1 MIWTLSISGR
11 HSRRISRSRGTLWEK
26 QDPKTSYTLVGD
38 KTFPRYDIIILTVI
52 KTAIEGRRKPNPKHH
67 NMFNLFGEKGKL
79 GIDIG
84 TAAIKIVELEKS
96 GGRFTLKNYG
106 LFELKSTDVQSS
118 GSGTGQSIL
127 KLPDQEII
135 WGLKELIKKG
145 NIKSTDAIASIPSFS
160 TFATI
165 IEMPYL
171 SEQELAKALPF
182 EARKYIPIPLSE
194 VILDWSIIDISSPA
208 SPRSPGSAPKPTTV
222 QVFLAAVPRD
232 ETEKYKRIM
241 KGAGLNLKA
250 LELENTALIR
260 ALLGNDLSP
269 TAIVNIGGR
278 STSIVIVNKGYE
290 RVSHNYE
297 IGGFEITKSIAR
309 SLNVSIEKAEELKRK
324 MGMKEADENIV
335 NEAMVSLIDMMVF
348 ETKKTIS
355 NYESSKN
362 QKIAR
367 VLLVGGLT
375 NMPSFVN
382 YFKQK
387 LNMDVY
393 GANAFARIIYPESLK
408 PIIQELANAFSIAAG
423 LAMRDI

>member
-1 MIWTLSISGR
+1 MILC
-11 HSRRISRSRGTLWEK
+11 
-26 QDPKTSYTLVGD
+26 YTFVV
-38 KTFPRYDIIILTVI
+38 PI
-52 KTAIEGRRKPNPKHH
+52 
-67 NMFNLFGEKGKL
+67 FNLFGEKSKL

-84 TAAIKIVELEKS
+84 TAAIKIVELEKT
-96 GGRFTLKNYG
+96 GGRFVLKNYG
-106 LFELKSTDVQSS
+106 LFELKDTDIQSS
-118 GSGTGQSIL
+118 GPGTGQSIL
-127 KLPDQEII
+127 KLPDQEIV
-135 WGLKELIKKG
+135 WGLKELLKKS
-145 NIKSTDAIASIPSFS
+145 NMKSTNAIVSIPSFS
-160 TFATI
+160 TFTTI

-182 EARKYIPIPLSE
+182 EARKYIPIPLNE
-194 VILDWSIIDISSPA
+194 VILDWSIIDIMRPA
-208 SPRSPGSAPKPTTV
+208 SDIDGALSRGDGSLSRRIQQQSTSALGRPTTV

-241 KGAGLNLKA
+241 KSAGLNLKA

-309 SLNVSIEKAEELKRK
+309 SLGVSIKKAEELKRK
-324 MGMKEADENIV
+324 LGMKEIDENIV
-335 NEAMVSLIDMMVF
+335 NEAMVSLIDMMAF
-348 ETKKTIS
+348 ETKKTIN
-355 NYESSKN
+355 NYEGSKK
-362 QKIAR
+362 QKVSRI
-367 VLLVGGLT
+367 LLVGGLT
-375 NMPSFVN
+375 NMPSFIN

-387 LNMDVY
+387 LDMDVY
-393 GANAFARIIYPESLK
+393 GANSFARIMYPESLK
-408 PIIQELANAFSIAAG
+408 PIIQELANTFSIATG

>member
-1 MIWTLSISGR
+1 
-11 HSRRISRSRGTLWEK
+11 
-26 QDPKTSYTLVGD
+26 
-38 KTFPRYDIIILTVI
+38 
-52 KTAIEGRRKPNPKHH
+52 
-67 NMFNLFGEKGKL
+67 MFNLFKEKGKL

-84 TAAIKIVELEKS
+84 TAAIKIVELDKS
-96 GGRFTLKNYG
+96 GGRFALKNYG
-106 LFELKSTDVQSS
+106 LFELKGTDIQAS
-118 GSGTGQSIL
+118 GPGTGQSIL

-135 WGLKELIKKG
+135 WGLKELIKKS

-160 TFATI
+160 TFTTI
-165 IEMPYL
+165 IEVPYL
-171 SEQELAKALPF
+171 SEQELAKSLPF
-182 EARKYIPIPLSE
+182 EARKYIPIPLDE
-194 VILDWSIIDISSPA
+194 VILDWSIIDIINPTVSKVL
-208 SPRSPGSAPKPTTV
+208 GSAPKPTTV
-222 QVFLAAVPRD
+222 QVFLAAVPKD
-232 ETEKYKRIM
+232 ETEKYRRIM
-241 KGAGLNLKA
+241 KGVGLNLKA

-278 STSIVIVNKGYE
+278 STSIVIVDKGYE

-324 MGMKEADENIV
+324 MGMNKADENIV

-355 NYESSKN
+355 NYEGAKK
-362 QKIAR
+362 QKISR

-375 NMPSFVN
+375 NMPSFVG

-393 GANAFARIIYPESLK
+393 SANAFARIIYPESLK
-408 PIIQELANAFSIAAG
+408 PVIQELANTFSIATG
-423 LAMRDI
+423 LAMRDL

>member
-1 MIWTLSISGR
+1 
-11 HSRRISRSRGTLWEK
+11 
-26 QDPKTSYTLVGD
+26 
-38 KTFPRYDIIILTVI
+38 
-52 KTAIEGRRKPNPKHH
+52 
-67 NMFNLFGEKGKL
+67 MFNLFKEKGKL

-84 TAAIKIVELEKS
+84 TAAIKIVELDKS
-96 GGRFTLKNYG
+96 GGRFALQNYG
-106 LFELKSTDVQSS
+106 LFELKGTDVQSS
-118 GSGTGQSIL
+118 GPGMGQSIL

-135 WGLKELIKKG
+135 WGLKELIRKS

-160 TFATI
+160 TFTTI
-165 IEMPYL
+165 IEVPYL
-171 SEQELAKALPF
+171 SEQELAKSLPF
-182 EARKYIPIPLSE
+182 EARKYIPIPLDE
-194 VILDWSIIDISSPA
+194 VILDWSIIDITNPTVSKVV
-208 SPRSPGSAPKPTTV
+208 GSVPKPTTV
-222 QVFLAAVPRD
+222 QVFLAAVPKD
-232 ETEKYKRIM
+232 ETEKYRRIM

-278 STSIVIVNKGYE
+278 STSIVIVDKGYE

-324 MGMKEADENIV
+324 MGMNKADENIV

-355 NYESSKN
+355 NYEGAKK
-362 QKIAR
+362 QKISR

-375 NMPSFVN
+375 NMPSFVD

-393 GANAFARIIYPESLK
+393 GANAFARIIYPEQLK
-408 PIIQELANAFSIAAG
+408 PVIQELANTFSIAAG

>member
-1 MIWTLSISGR
+1 
-11 HSRRISRSRGTLWEK
+11 
-26 QDPKTSYTLVGD
+26 
-38 KTFPRYDIIILTVI
+38 
-52 KTAIEGRRKPNPKHH
+52 
-67 NMFNLFGEKGKL
+67 MFNLFGEKGKL

-96 GGRFTLKNYG
+96 GGRFSLKNYG
-106 LFELKSTDVQSS
+106 LFELKGTDVQSS
-118 GSGTGQSIL
+118 GPGLGQSIL

-135 WGLKELIKKG
+135 WGLKELIRKG
-145 NIKSTDAIASIPSFS
+145 NIKSANAIASIPSFS

-171 SEQELAKALPF
+171 SEQDLAKALPF
-182 EARKYIPIPLSE
+182 EARKYIPIPLNE
-194 VILDWSIIDISSPA
+194 VVLDWSIIDILSPA
-208 SPRSPGSAPKPTTV
+208 TPGTSSSISKPTTTV
-222 QVFLAAVPRD
+222 QVFLAAVPKD

-241 KGAGLNLKA
+241 KGAGLNLRA

-297 IGGFEITKSIAR
+297 IGGFEITRSIAR

-324 MGMKEADENIV
+324 MGLKEADENIV

-355 NYESSKN
+355 NYEGSKN
-362 QKIAR
+362 LKISR

-375 NMPSFVN
+375 NMPNFVN

-408 PIIQELANAFSIAAG
+408 PVIQELANTFSIAAG

>member
-1 MIWTLSISGR
+1 M
-11 HSRRISRSRGTLWEK
+11 
-26 QDPKTSYTLVGD
+26 
-38 KTFPRYDIIILTVI
+38 
-52 KTAIEGRRKPNPKHH
+52 AI
-67 NMFNLFGEKGKL
+67 FNLFGKKGKL

-96 GGRFTLKNYG
+96 GGRFALKNYG
-106 LFELKSTDVQSS
+106 LFELKGTDVQPT
-118 GSGTGQSIL
+118 GPGAGQSIL
-127 KLPDQEII
+127 KLPDQEIV

-160 TFATI
+160 TFTTI

-182 EARKYIPIPLSE
+182 EARKYIPIPLNE
-194 VILDWSIIDISSPA
+194 VNLDWSIIDVSNPVSAGSSGL
-208 SPRSPGSAPKPTTV
+208 RFKPTTV
-222 QVFLAAVPRD
+222 QVFIAAVPKD
-232 ETEKYKRIM
+232 ETEKYRRIM
-241 KGAGLNLKA
+241 KGVGLNLKA

-278 STSIVIVNKGYE
+278 STSIVIVDKGYE

-324 MGMKEADENIV
+324 MGMNKADENIV

-355 NYESSKN
+355 SYEGLKK
-362 QKIAR
+362 QKISR

-375 NMPSFVN
+375 NMPSFVS

-387 LNMDVY
+387 LNMDIY
-393 GANAFARIIYPESLK
+393 SANAFARIIYPESLK
-408 PIIQELANAFSIAAG
+408 PIIQELANTFSIAAG
-423 LAMRDI
+423 LAMREV

>member
-1 MIWTLSISGR
+1 
-11 HSRRISRSRGTLWEK
+11 
-26 QDPKTSYTLVGD
+26 
-38 KTFPRYDIIILTVI
+38 
-52 KTAIEGRRKPNPKHH
+52 
-67 NMFNLFGEKGKL
+67 MFNLFGEKGKL

-96 GGRFTLKNYG
+96 SGRFVLKNYG
-106 LFELKSTDVQSS
+106 LFELKGTDVQAS
-118 GSGTGQSIL
+118 GPGLGQSIL

-135 WGLKELIKKG
+135 WGIKELLRKG

-160 TFATI
+160 TFTTI

-171 SEQELAKALPF
+171 SEQELARALPF
-182 EARKYIPIPLSE
+182 EARKYIPIPLTE
-194 VILDWSIIDISSPA
+194 VVLDWSIIDILKPA
-208 SPRSPGSAPKPTTV
+208 GPETPGSVPKPTTV
-222 QVFLAAVPRD
+222 QVFIAAVPKD
-232 ETEKYKRIM
+232 ETEKYRRIM

-278 STSIVIVNKGYE
+278 STSIVIVDKGYE

-324 MGMKEADENIV
+324 MGMSKSDENIV

-348 ETKKTIS
+348 ETKKTVS
-355 NYESSKN
+355 NYEGSKN
-362 QKIAR
+362 QKISR

-375 NMPSFVN
+375 NMPGFVD

-387 LNMDVY
+387 LNLDVY
-393 GANAFARIIYPESLK
+393 GANAFARIIYPEPLK
-408 PIIQELANAFSIAAG
+408 PVIQDLANTFSIAAG
-423 LAMRDI
+423 LAMRDV

>member
-1 MIWTLSISGR
+1 VPI
-11 HSRRISRSRGTLWEK
+11 
-26 QDPKTSYTLVGD
+26 
-38 KTFPRYDIIILTVI
+38 
-52 KTAIEGRRKPNPKHH
+52 
-67 NMFNLFGEKGKL
+67 FNLFGEKSKL

-84 TAAIKIVELEKS
+84 TAAIKIVELEKT
-96 GGRFTLKNYG
+96 GGRFVLKNYG
-106 LFELKSTDVQSS
+106 LFELKDTDIQSS
-118 GSGTGQSIL
+118 GPGTGQSIL
-127 KLPDQEII
+127 KLPDQEIV
-135 WGLKELIKKG
+135 WGLKELLKKS
-145 NIKSTDAIASIPSFS
+145 NMKSTNAIVSIPSFS
-160 TFATI
+160 TFTTI

-182 EARKYIPIPLSE
+182 EARKYIPIPLNE
-194 VILDWSIIDISSPA
+194 VILDWSIIDIMRPA
-208 SPRSPGSAPKPTTV
+208 SDIDGALSRGDGSLSRRIQQQSTSALGRPTTV

-241 KGAGLNLKA
+241 KSAGLNLKA

-309 SLNVSIEKAEELKRK
+309 SLGVSIKKAEELKRK
-324 MGMKEADENIV
+324 LGMKEIDENIV
-335 NEAMVSLIDMMVF
+335 NEAMVSLIDMMAF
-348 ETKKTIS
+348 ETKKTIN
-355 NYESSKN
+355 NYEGSKK
-362 QKIAR
+362 QKVSRI
-367 VLLVGGLT
+367 LLVGGLT
-375 NMPSFVN
+375 NMPSFIN

-387 LNMDVY
+387 LDMDVY
-393 GANAFARIIYPESLK
+393 GSNSFARIMYPESLK
-408 PIIQELANAFSIAAG
+408 PVIQELANTFSIATG

>member
-1 MIWTLSISGR
+1 
-11 HSRRISRSRGTLWEK
+11 
-26 QDPKTSYTLVGD
+26 
-38 KTFPRYDIIILTVI
+38 
-52 KTAIEGRRKPNPKHH
+52 
-67 NMFNLFGEKGKL
+67 MFNLFKEKGKL

-84 TAAIKIVELEKS
+84 TAAIKIVELDKS
-96 GGRFTLKNYG
+96 GGRFALKNYG
-106 LFELKSTDVQSS
+106 LFELKGTDVQSS
-118 GSGTGQSIL
+118 GPGMGQSIL

-135 WGLKELIKKG
+135 WGLKELIRKS

-160 TFATI
+160 TFTTI
-165 IEMPYL
+165 IEVPYL
-171 SEQELAKALPF
+171 SEQELAKSLPF
-182 EARKYIPIPLSE
+182 EARKYIPIPLDE
-194 VILDWSIIDISSPA
+194 VILDWSIIDIINPTA
-208 SPRSPGSAPKPTTV
+208 SKVIGSVPKPTTV
-222 QVFLAAVPRD
+222 QVFLAAVPKD
-232 ETEKYKRIM
+232 ETERYRRIM

-278 STSIVIVNKGYE
+278 STSIVVVDKGYE

-309 SLNVSIEKAEELKRK
+309 SLSVSIEKAEELKRK
-324 MGMKEADENIV
+324 MGMNKADENIV

-355 NYESSKN
+355 NYESAKK
-362 QKIAR
+362 QKISR

-375 NMPSFVN
+375 NMPSFVD

-393 GANAFARIIYPESLK
+393 SANAFARIIYPESLK
-408 PIIQELANAFSIAAG
+408 PVIQELANTFSIAAG

>member
-1 MIWTLSISGR
+1 MSI
-11 HSRRISRSRGTLWEK
+11 
-26 QDPKTSYTLVGD
+26 
-38 KTFPRYDIIILTVI
+38 
-52 KTAIEGRRKPNPKHH
+52 
-67 NMFNLFGEKGKL
+67 FNLFGEKGKL

-96 GGRFTLKNYG
+96 GGRFALKNYG
-106 LFELKSTDVQSS
+106 LFELKGTDVQSS
-118 GSGTGQSIL
+118 GQGMDQSIL

-135 WGLKELIKKG
+135 WGIKELIKKS
-145 NIKSTDAIASIPSFS
+145 NIKSTDVVASIPSFS
-160 TFATI
+160 TFTTV

-194 VILDWSIIDISSPA
+194 VILDWSIIDISNPA
-208 SPRSPGSAPKPTTV
+208 TIGIPGSSPKPATV
-222 QVFLAAVPRD
+222 QVFLAAVPKD
-232 ETEKYKRIM
+232 ETEKYRRIM

-250 LELENTALIR
+250 LELENTALTR

-297 IGGFEITKSIAR
+297 VGGFEITKSIAR

-324 MGMKEADENIV
+324 MGMNKADENIV
-335 NEAMVSLIDMMVF
+335 NEAMISLIDMMAF
-348 ETKKTIS
+348 ETKKTIN
-355 NYESSKN
+355 NYESARK
-362 QKIAR
+362 QKISR

-375 NMPSFVN
+375 NMPSFVG

-393 GANAFARIIYPESLK
+393 SANAFARIIYPESLK
-408 PIIQELANAFSIAAG
+408 PVIQELANTFSIAAG